1 MKGFKNLRIA
11 TKLYLGFAAV
21 LLMLS
26 AVVYV
31 SDVTLRAAVDG
42 FSFTIDVPIDGME
55 RMAAV
60 DVQMLQARRSEKDF
74 LLEKDIKHVPEVDQA
89 IDDLTENVA
98 FVRTLAQRAKRDDAV
113 AALDA
118 LVDNASLYRQA
129 FHTVVEDWKVIGL
142 DNSSGLRGKIGT
154 TGQALEA
161 VLSGANQP
169 ELTANLLQIRMA
181 EKNYLL
187 TSDKRHFENAI
198 SLLATAQI
206 NAIGSGLTDDA
217 RQLLKSNA
225 TNYESTFSRLV
236 TANEHITG
244 DVAAMREIV
253 NTLEPMIAQV
263 HSMANEDAVNAIAAT
278 KQIVAD
284 NAKVPIYLAV
294 LAFVLGAGVA
304 WYIARSVSKPISKVV
319 ELTDRMN
326 SDFAQF
332 VGVVETIAN
341 NDFTQEIKETKI
353 ESIGIDSKDEIGQLI
368 RAVEGSLEAK
378 SSIGKA
384 LTKMT
389 HNLTGMI
396 RLINEN
402 ADQLVAAATEI
413 SSSSAQMSKGAAD
426 QAEQIVQVSSAVE
439 EMTATILESSQN
451 AGEAT
456 EASRSASDTATSGGE
471 IVSGTIE
478 GMQKISAVVGE
489 SAQSIGKLAK
499 SADQIGEIIS
509 VIDDIADQTNLLA
522 LNAAIE
528 AARAGEQGRGFAVVA
543 DEVRKLAERTGKAT
557 GEISGMIKGIQSET
571 EDAVA
576 SMESG
581 INEVEAGRELADKAG
596 ASLGQIVTMS
606 QSVMDMIQ
614 QIATASEEQSVAAE
628 EISKNI
634 DYISSVTKETANGAE
649 QSATAAEQLNHQA
662 EGLKQMMSQFRVQ

>member
-1 MKGFKNLRIA
+1 MKGFKNLKMA
-11 TKLYLGFAAV
+11 AKLYLGFASV

-31 SDVTLRAAVDG
+31 ANSTLQATVDG
-42 FSFTIDVPIDGME
+42 FGFTMDVPI
-55 RMAAV
+55 AAMDKMSSV
-60 DVQMLQARRSEKDF
+60 KSEMLQARRSEKDF
-74 LLEKDIKHVPEVDQA
+74 LLEKDPSHAPKVDQA
-89 IDDLTENVA
+89 IEKLKEDAA
-98 FVRTLAQRAKRDDAV
+98 FVRTLAQKANRADAV

-118 LVDNASLYRQA
+118 LTNHADTYNEHFQKVVEGWKIRGLDENSGCQGELRTVGRELEDVLRSANAS
-129 FHTVVEDWKVIGL
+129 
-142 DNSSGLRGKIGT
+142 
-154 TGQALEA
+154 
-161 VLSGANQP
+161 
-169 ELTANLLQIRMA
+169 ELAINLLQLRRA
-181 EKNYLL
+181 EKDYLL
-187 TSDKRHFENAI
+187 RNDKKYYETAKDM
-198 SLLATAQI
+198 LATMQI
-206 NAIGSGLTDDA
+206 NAIESALDDEA
-217 RQLLKSNA
+217 QQELKSNA
-225 TNYESTFSRLV
+225 ARYDKAFGRLV
-236 TANEHITG
+236 EADDNIAGHLSE
-244 DVAAMREIV
+244 MREV
-253 NTLEPMIAQV
+253 VQTLEPMIAQI
-263 HSMANEDAVNAIAAT
+263 HSMANDDAVNATAAT
-278 KQIVAD
+278 KRVAAD
-284 NAKVPIYLAV
+284 NAKMPIYLSI
-294 LAFVLGAGVA
+294 LAFVLGAGIA
-304 WYIARSVSKPISKVV
+304 WYIARSVSKPIAKVV

-332 VGVVETIAN
+332 VDVVETIAN
-341 NDFTQEIKETKI
+341 NDFTREIKETKI
-353 ESIGIDSKDEIGQLI
+353 ESIGIDSKDEVGQLV

-389 HNLTGMI
+389 HNLSGMI
-396 RLINEN
+396 RTMNEN
-402 ADQLVAAATEI
+402 ANQLVAAATEI
-413 SSSSAQMSKGAAD
+413 SSSSEQMSKGAAD

-456 EASRSASDTATSGGE
+456 EASRSASNTATSGGE
-471 IVSGTIE
+471 IVSSTIE
-478 GMQKISAVVGE
+478 GMQKISTVVGE

-557 GEISGMIKGIQSET
+557 GEITGMIKGIQSET

-581 INEVEAGRELADKAG
+581 IQEVESGRELADKAG
-596 ASLGQIVTMS
+596 DSLGQIVTMS

-628 EISKNI
+628 EISKSI
-634 DYISSVTKETANGAE
+634 DYISSVTKETATGAE
-649 QSATAAEQLNHQA
+649 QSASAAEQLSHQA
-662 EGLKQMMSQFRVQ
+662 EGMKQMVSQFRV